1 MNKQLIECVPNFSEG
16 RDLSIIKQIT
26 EEIER
31 VDGIKLLDVD
41 PGSATNRTVVTFVG
55 TPEAVVEAAYLAI
68 VKAGELI
75 DMSKH
80 TGEHARMGATD
91 VCPLIPIA
99 NITLEETAEWAI
111 KLAKRVGETTHIP
124 TYLYGAAQPN
134 SKRNVLSIIR
144 AGEYEGFFEKIKKPE
159 WKPDFGPAV
168 YSIRSGATS
177 IGARDFLIAY
187 NVNLNT
193 TSTRIANRI
202 AFDVRETGRVH
213 REGNPYNGKIVT
225 DQNGNAVRIP
235 GACKAV
241 QAVGWFIDE
250 YNVAQV
256 SANLTNFKLT
266 PLHIFF
272 DEVQKSCMDRGV
284 RITGSELV
292 GLIPLQALLDAGKHY
307 LKKQGRSLGVDD
319 AELIHIAVK
328 SLGLD
333 ELAPFDPEKK
343 IIEYQLRNAED
354 EKLIRLS
361 AKDLATETAS
371 ESMAP
376 GGGSIAAYVGALG
389 VSLGTMVANL
399 SANKPGWEERIE
411 LFSTWAEQGQEL
423 KKELLF
429 LVDEDTRSFNAI
441 IDAIRMPKT
450 NEEEITVRKTTI
462 EQASKYAAE
471 VPYRV
476 MQTANKAKTLL
487 SAMVEIGNPAS
498 VTDAGVGAL
507 CCLTAIEGAYMNVRI
522 NTKDLGDKTFAAN
535 LNTKAEELMQHARQ
549 EMQSILAVVHKEIAI

>member
-26 EEIER
+26 DEIER
-31 VDGIKLLDVD
+31 VDGVKLLDVD

-55 TPEAVVEAAYLAI
+55 TPQAVVEAAYIAI
-68 VKAGELI
+68 AKAGELI

-99 NITLEETAEWAI
+99 NITMAETAEWAV
-111 KLAKRVGETTHIP
+111 KLAKRVGENTHIP
-124 TYLYGAAQPN
+124 TYLYGTAQPDT
-134 SKRNVLSIIR
+134 KRNVLSIIR

-168 YSIRSGATS
+168 YSAKSGATT

-213 REGNPYNGKIVT
+213 REGNLYNGKIVT
-225 DQNGNAVRIP
+225 DQNGDAVRIP

-256 SANLTNFKLT
+256 SANLTNFNLT
-266 PLHIFF
+266 PLHTFF
-272 DEVQKSCMDRGV
+272 DEVQKSCIERGV

-292 GLIPLQALLDAGKHY
+292 GLIPLQAMLDAGKHF

-333 ELAPFDPEKK
+333 ELGPFNPEKK

-354 EKLIRLS
+354 QKLIRLS
-361 AKDLATETAS
+361 AKDLATETAR

-399 SANKPGWEERIE
+399 SANKPGWEEKLDI
-411 LFSTWAEQGQEL
+411 FSSWAERGQEL

-450 NEEEITVRKTTI
+450 NEEEITARSAAI
-462 EQASKYAAE
+462 EEASQYAAV
-471 VPYRV
+471 VPYKV
-476 MQTANKAKTLL
+476 MQTAMQAYELL
-487 SAMVEIGNPAS
+487 AAMSKIGNSAS
-498 VTDAGVGAL
+498 ITDAGVGAL
-507 CCLTAIEGAYMNVRI
+507 CCLTAIEGAHMNVLI
-522 NTKDLGDKTFAAN
+522 NTKGLVDRNVAAN
-535 LNTKAEELMQHARQ
+535 LNAQTEELLQQARHK
-549 EMQSILAVVHKEIAI
+549 MRSIVADVYEKIAE